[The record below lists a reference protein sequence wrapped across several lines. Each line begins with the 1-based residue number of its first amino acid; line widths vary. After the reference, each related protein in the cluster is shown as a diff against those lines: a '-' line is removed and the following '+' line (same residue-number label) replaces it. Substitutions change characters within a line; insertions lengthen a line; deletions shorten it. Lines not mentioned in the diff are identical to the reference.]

1 MRNGKEEDIRKAL
14 PPRRVQNI
22 GELIFSLVAVVV
34 DKHRKCTLEVDN
46 SNYEKIPLNR
56 FVVEIIKR
64 GKETA
69 ALELLTSH
77 RRLFCSA

>member
-1 MRNGKEEDIRKAL
+1 MGDGKEEDFRNTL
-14 PPRRVQNI
+14 SPRR
-22 GELIFSLVAVVV
+22 ELIFPLVVV

-77 RRLFCSA
+77 CRLFCSA